1 MTTAWGVEI
10 VTLRDAAGAPCP
22 AKPALTYARAA
33 RAERIES
40 TGKAK
45 LREERRRTGSIL
57 AATAEKRET
66 CLLPRARRM
75 FTLGDIAAENAS

>member
-10 VTLRDAAGAPCP
+10 VTLRDAADAVCP
-22 AKPALTYARAA
+22 AKPTLTYA

-45 LREERRRTGSIL
+45 LREGRRRTDSIL
-57 AATAEKRET
+57 TGTAEKREIR
-66 CLLPRARRM
+66 LLPRAGRM